1 MGLRTTLL
9 VAGLLAMT
17 VGRSSH
23 AQAPAA
29 SPASPP
35 PIAIG
40 GVLYTQ
46 YQYSLRSDSAGN
58 HANNFDVARVYLT
71 ATARLAKG
79 VGGRLTLESFRPT
92 STSGIETRVKYAFA
106 QFTPEKSRVTFKV
119 GQLQTP
125 YVEFDE
131 RLWDYRAQGTVA
143 MDRNGYLSSTDLGLS
158 TEGSWREEGIN
169 FSAGVFNGETFR
181 SAPGDHHKDAA
192 ARVSVRL
199 LRSDDMS
206 QVGGLRVTGFAL
218 EGQPTRGGTRRR
230 WLGQLSYR
238 STRAMIAGQLGG
250 ARDRVDSTLTAPTTS
265 ARVASVYGWVR
276 FGPAPFAILG
286 RVDVVDPSTD
296 VGDDRRT
303 RIIAGVSYRISQN
316 LRLLADVDHLS
327 YQGGAPTSALDASR
341 SQALFQ
347 VDFVF

>member
-9 VAGLLAMT
+9 VAGSLAMT

-23 AQAPAA
+23 AQTPAA
-29 SPASPP
+29 APP
-35 PIAIG
+35 PISVG
-40 GVLYTQ
+40 GVLYTH

-79 VGGRLTLESFRPT
+79 VGGRLTVESFRPT
-92 STSGIETRVKYAFA
+92 STSGIETRIKYAFA
-106 QFTPEKSRVTFKV
+106 QYTPEKSPVSFKL

-143 MDRNGYLSSTDLGLS
+143 MDRNGYLSSTDLGV
-158 TEGSWREEGIN
+158 TVEGSWRDEGIN
-169 FSAGVFNGETFR
+169 FSAGLFNGETFR
-181 SAPGDHHKDAA
+181 SAPGDHHKDVA

-206 QVGGLRVTGFAL
+206 QVGGLRLTGFAL
-218 EGQPTRGGTRRR
+218 EGEPTRGGSRRR

-238 STRAMIAGQLGG
+238 STQAMIAGQLG
-250 ARDRVDSTLTAPTTS
+250 ATRDRVDSTLSAPTTS
-265 ARVASVYGWVR
+265 ARVAR
-276 FGPAPFAILG
+276 
-286 RVDVVDPSTD
+286 
-296 VGDDRRT
+296 
-303 RIIAGVSYRISQN
+303 
-316 LRLLADVDHLS
+316 
-327 YQGGAPTSALDASR
+327 R
-341 SQALFQ
+341 SQCRSRDPGRHRRRRGEHLRRRPVPHVQ
-347 VDFVF
+347 VLYRRARLAPVRGIGQRGDRGRLQGNHVRGRGPRGLRHPQV

>member
-1 MGLRTTLL
+1 MGVRTSIL

-17 VGRSSH
+17 VEHSSH
-23 AQAPAA
+23 AQAPAS
-29 SPASPP
+29 SPGSPP
-35 PIAIG
+35 PITIG
-40 GVLYTQ
+40 GVLYAQ

-79 VGGRLTLESFRPT
+79 VGARVTLESFRPS

-106 QFTPEKSRVTFKV
+106 QYTPEKSRLTFKL

-125 YVEFDE
+125 FVEFDE

-143 MDRNGYLSSTDLGLS
+143 MDRNGYLSSTDLGLAA
-158 TEGSWREEGIN
+158 EGSWREEGIN

-181 SAPGDHHKDAA
+181 AAPGDHHKDVA
-192 ARVSVRL
+192 ARASVRL
-199 LRSDDMS
+199 VRSDDMS
-206 QVGGLRVTGFAL
+206 QVGGLRLTGFAL
-218 EGQPTRGGTRRR
+218 EGKPTRGGTRRR

-238 STRAMIAGQLGG
+238 STRAMIAGQLG
-250 ARDRVDSTLTAPTTS
+250 ATRDRVDSTLTAPTTS
-265 ARVASVYGWVR
+265 ARVASVYGWLR
-276 FGPAPFAILG
+276 FGPAPFALLG
-286 RVDVVDPSTD
+286 RVDVVDPSTAI
-296 VGDDRRT
+296 DDNRQT
-303 RIIAGVSYRISQN
+303 RVIAGVSYRISQN

-327 YQGGAPTSALDASR
+327 YQGGAPTPALNASR